1 MTAQEKRTVLSV
13 FEALTKMRYSELNTF
28 LGSVTIREMSE
39 LYSRLK
45 YEDYCIGR
53 GIKYEDMTAD
63 DFADAY
69 ELGY

>member
-1 MTAQEKRTVLSV
+1 MTEREKRTVLSV

-39 LYSRLK
+39 LYSKLK
-45 YEDYCIGR
+45 YEDYCKEH